1 LTALGLVLASC
12 GTSNTTA
19 ITAAGLIPDLA
30 PLGFTIG
37 QSERDPAAQPGQD
50 AHRAL
55 FQQTASPQMG
65 VKVETTVLKDAAA
78 ATAQWAS
85 ISAALRNPP
94 PDLFGGKST
103 QKDTA
108 ATNIGDQSKAYVTAS
123 PDKDGTLVW
132 SDAYRF
138 GRSVAIVQVL
148 SRNEAEAQKARV
160 AIAEKIRD
168 KAK

>member
-1 LTALGLVLASC
+1 
-12 GTSNTTA
+12 
-19 ITAAGLIPDLA
+19 
-30 PLGFTIG
+30 
-37 QSERDPAAQPGQD
+37 
-50 AHRAL
+50 
-55 FQQTASPQMG
+55 MG

-85 ISAALRNPP
+85 ISTALRNPP
-94 PDLFGGKST
+94 PDLFGGNST
-103 QKDTA
+103 QRETA

-123 PDKDGTLVW
+123 PDKDGALVW

-160 AIAEKIRD
+160 AIAEKIRE